1 MVEILPSSHL
11 QTGTFSTLSSRPMAT
26 ASESDTTCP
35 CWYLIVLVHYHVSVE
50 WTLKLLQSGRFS
62 ATSQTTNKHY
72 TKHLQHYTKHV
83 RHYTK
88 HLQHYRKHVQHY
100 KKHVQHY
107 RKHVQH
113 YTKHVEHY
121 KTVPTVYQSSKT
133 VKQQKWPQVYQSS
146 HVYTESAEYT
156 KPTDTKH
163 REAYLQQQSYL
174 FIPPCI

>member
-1 MVEILPSSHL
+1 MVEILPSSHF
-11 QTGTFSTLSSRPMAT
+11 QTGTFSNLSIMAT
-26 ASESDTTCP
+26 ACESDTCP
-35 CWYLIVLVHYHVSVE
+35 CLYLLVLVHYHVSVE

-72 TKHLQHYTKHV
+72 TKHLQHYTKH
-83 RHYTK
+83 
-88 HLQHYRKHVQHY
+88 LQHYRKHVQHY
-100 KKHVQHY
+100 KNHVQHY

-133 VKQQKWPQVYQSS
+133 VKQQKWPLVYQSS